1 MLKNEYQ
8 YALMLYREGTDSL
21 GQAAITVDWSPAR
34 EWAEFRA
41 LRRGLVRADEAGVV
55 STVEPLWHSKL
66 GEPYLKGFRVSVG
79 AAGEEAASEFT
90 TAYFRQL
97 AKQASALFIEKGVL
111 KKGER
116 FKYLLAAFPERR
128 PAATPAAP
136 ALKFTT
142 EEVAP
147 DLALIDASLE
157 EAALDASFQG
167 RRDEED
173 MPLFVPRRVLHETKA
188 LSKAAGSKETG
199 GILIGHLRRD
209 ASVPEIFAEVTA
221 QIPARHTAA
230 SLTSL
235 TFTSETW
242 TEVRA
247 ALDLRRK
254 GEVMLG
260 WWHSHPVREWC
271 KGCSQESR
279 KACAM
284 AADFFSAHDHGL
296 HRTIFPRAYSVALV
310 VNDLAADDATFS
322 MFGWRRGLLESR
334 GFHLSGSGIGA
345 AWAGQEQEP
354 RQEEQQPKPG
364 GPGARCY
371 QSAPS

>member
-1 MLKNEYQ
+1 MLKNDYQ
-8 YALMLYREGTDSL
+8 YALMLYREGKDSL
-21 GQAAITVDWSPAR
+21 GQAAMTVDWSPAR

-41 LRRGLVRADEAGVV
+41 LRQGLVRADEAGVV

-66 GEPYLKGFRVSVG
+66 GEPYVRGFSVSVG
-79 AAGEEAASEFT
+79 AAGEKASSSDFT

-97 AKQASALFIEKGVL
+97 AKQASALFTEKGVL

-116 FKYLLAAFPERR
+116 FKYLVAAFPERR
-128 PAATPAAP
+128 PAATET

-147 DLALIDASLE
+147 DLPLIDASLA
-157 EAALDASFQG
+157 EAALASSFQG
-167 RRDEED
+167 RGDEDD
-173 MPLFVPRRVLHETKA
+173 MPLFVPRRVLDETRA
-188 LSKAAGSKETG
+188 LSKAAGPKETG
-199 GILIGHLRRD
+199 GILIGHLKRD
-209 ASVPEIFAEVTA
+209 TSAPEIFAEVTA
-221 QIPARHTAA
+221 QIPARHTVA

-242 TEVRA
+242 TEVRG

-271 KGCSQESR
+271 KDCSPESR
-279 KACAM
+279 KACTM
-284 AADFFSAHDHGL
+284 AADFFSAHDHAL

-310 VNDLAADDATFS
+310 VNDLPADDATFS

-334 GFHLSGSGIGA
+334 GFHVSGVAENARA
-345 AWAGQEQEP
+345 AAVEPEP
-354 RQEEQQPKPG
+354 RQEQQPKRG
-364 GPGARCY
+364 GASARCY
-371 QSAPS
+371 EPALS